1 MEHAPGPRASP
12 QLPHGLGFGESERLA
27 EVDFEDIA
35 KTES

>member
-12 QLPHGLGFGESERLA
+12 QLPHGLGFGESELA
-27 EVDFEDIA
+27 EADFEDIA